1 MLGAMKDLNGSE
13 AWFDAE
19 EELQD
24 GNMEKQEG
32 RENMIQ
38 KMEQKGVQFKTMRY
52 YTCFLKTSN
61 DFLQSGLGNLCDFTR
76 FGVAIFY
83 VADYFVI
90 IGFYFTG
97 TDLENLHHSSLLCVT
112 CLPRNAT
119 EVGYHICVNVTVLAN
134 RSL

>member
-52 YTCFLKTSN
+52 
-61 DFLQSGLGNLCDFTR
+61 
-76 FGVAIFY
+76 
-83 VADYFVI
+83 
-90 IGFYFTG
+90 
-97 TDLENLHHSSLLCVT
+97 
-112 CLPRNAT
+112 
-119 EVGYHICVNVTVLAN
+119 
-134 RSL
+134 